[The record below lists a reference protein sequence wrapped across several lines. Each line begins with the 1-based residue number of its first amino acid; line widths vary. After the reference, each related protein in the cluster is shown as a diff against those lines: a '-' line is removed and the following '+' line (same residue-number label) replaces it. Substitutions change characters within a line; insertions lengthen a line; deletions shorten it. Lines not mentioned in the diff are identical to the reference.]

1 MADVRVTECENG
13 PEARDRSVEF
23 RGAMRRVPRSE
34 TMGMRFELQ
43 ERVAH
48 PDFER
53 VPAPGLSVW
62 RKSMPGVKRFVHR
75 QEVLALAEG
84 SEYRARVHFRWY
96 DADGNAV
103 KQAVRRSP
111 SCRQEGDLPNLVIK

>member
-1 MADVRVTECENG
+1 
-13 PEARDRSVEF
+13 
-23 RGAMRRVPRSE
+23 MRRVPRSE

-48 PDFER
+48 RDFER
-53 VPAPGLSVW
+53 VRAPGLSVW
-62 RKSMPGVKRFVHR
+62 RKSMSGVKRFVHR

-84 SEYRARVHFRWY
+84 SEYRARVRFRWY

-103 KQAVRRSP
+103 KQAVRRSA